1 MSLEKWRREVEVAL
15 RVVRDAT
22 VLAREIRRQFG
33 QQALLKADWSPVTAA
48 DLAVQAF
55 VAHHLHRA
63 FPDDPL
69 VAEENSAMLR
79 APEARP
85 ILQAVLDVLRR
96 AIPDLAPDRVLE
108 AIDRGGGTPGD
119 RFWTLDPIDGTKGFV
134 RGDHYAVAL
143 ACIVRGRVTV
153 GLLGC
158 PELALTNEAREAVG
172 SVVYAVRNG
181 GTFQTPLTPGGESTP
196 LRVSSCREPRDAR
209 ILRSFEDAHIA
220 LGPFLAIVRLLD
232 TKAAPTLMD
241 SQAKHAMIAAGRADV
256 LLRVP
261 ATQNVREKIWDQAAG
276 TILIEE
282 AGGRVTDLSGV
293 SLDFGVGRVLTSN
306 HGVIASNGHLHD
318 AVLRAVRSVMSSTSE
333 GRGQPQRF

>member
-1 MSLEKWRREVEVAL
+1 MSLETWRREVEVAL

-22 VLAREIRRQFG
+22 ILAREIRRQFG
-33 QQALLKADWSPVTAA
+33 QQALLKADRSPVTAA

-55 VAHHLHRA
+55 VAHHLHLA

-69 VAEENSAMLR
+69 VAEEHSALLQ
-79 APEARP
+79 APEAQP
-85 ILQAVLDVLRR
+85 ILQAVLGVLHR
-96 AIPDLAPDRVLE
+96 AVPDLAPDRVLE
-108 AIDRGGGTPGD
+108 AIDRGGGSPGD

-134 RGDHYAVAL
+134 RGGHYAVAL

-158 PELALTNEAREAVG
+158 PQLALSDGGHEAVG

-181 GTFQTPLTPGGESTP
+181 GAFQTPLAPGRESKP
-196 LRVSSCREPRDAR
+196 LHVSSCREPREAR

-220 LGPFLAIVRLLD
+220 VGPFQAIVRLLD
-232 TKAAPTLMD
+232 IKAAPMPMD

-256 LLRVP
+256 LMRIP
-261 ATQNVREKIWDQAAG
+261 ATQDMREKIWDQAAG
-276 TILIEE
+276 AILIEE
-282 AGGRVTDLSGV
+282 AGGRVTDLRGAT
-293 SLDFGVGRVLTSN
+293 LDFGTGRVLTSN

-318 AVLRAVRSVMSSTSE
+318 AVLHAVRGVMSSTGES
-333 GRGQPQRF
+333 RHP